1 MSSALTNHLES
12 LLVRLEEIWQPFAHP
27 TMDWKDPAGLVALID
42 ARDISLE
49 SAAPVLEEVREEWK
63 RWEED
68 GPDDKERA
76 RVFSV
81 RNRLV
86 NLALEASR
94 FEQALEASL
103 RRGIDEGRRQAAT
116 ATTKLRAA
124 TAYGRHVLR
133 R

>member
-1 MSSALTNHLES
+1 VSSALTSRLEA
-12 LLVRLEEIWQPFAHP
+12 LLSRLEEIWQPFAHP
-27 TMDWKDPAGLVALID
+27 TMDWNNPQGLVALID
-42 ARDISLE
+42 ARDLSLE
-49 SAAPVLEEVREEWK
+49 AAAPVLEEVREEWK

>member
-1 MSSALTNHLES
+1 MSSALTGHLES
-12 LLVRLEEIWQPFAHP
+12 LLAKLEGIWQPFAHP
-27 TMDWKDPAGLVALID
+27 TMDWSDPQGLVALID
-42 ARDISLE
+42 ARDVSLE
-49 SAAPVLEEVREEWK
+49 SAAPVLEEVQQEWK
-63 RWEED
+63 RWEDD

-94 FEQALEASL
+94 FELALEDSL
-103 RRGIDEGRRQAAT
+103 RRKINEGRQQAAT

>member
-1 MSSALTNHLES
+1 VSSALTSRLES
-12 LLVRLEEIWQPFAHP
+12 LLSRLEEIWQPFAHP
-27 TMDWKDPAGLVALID
+27 TMDWNNPQGLVALID
-42 ARDISLE
+42 ARDLSLE
-49 SAAPVLEEVREEWK
+49 AAAPVLEEVREEWK

>member
-1 MSSALTNHLES
+1 MSSALTGHLES
-12 LLVRLEEIWQPFAHP
+12 LLAKLEGIWQPFARP
-27 TMDWKDPAGLVALID
+27 TMDWNDPQGLVALID
-42 ARDISLE
+42 ARDVSLE
-49 SAAPVLEEVREEWK
+49 SAAPVLEEVQQEWK
-63 RWEED
+63 RWEDD

-94 FEQALEASL
+94 FELALEDSL
-103 RRGIDEGRRQAAT
+103 HRKINEGRQQAAT

>member
-1 MSSALTNHLES
+1 MSSALTNRLES

-27 TMDWKDPAGLVALID
+27 TMDWNNPQGLVALID
-42 ARDISLE
+42 ARDLSLE
-49 SAAPVLEEVREEWK
+49 AAAPVLEEVREEWK